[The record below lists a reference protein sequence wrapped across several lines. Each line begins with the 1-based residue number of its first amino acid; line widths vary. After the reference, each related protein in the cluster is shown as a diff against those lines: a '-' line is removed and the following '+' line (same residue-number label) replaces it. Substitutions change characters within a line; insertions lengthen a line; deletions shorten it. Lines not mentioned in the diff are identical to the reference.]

1 MTRLSPP
8 LHAPLRWIGAGCALL
23 GLLASPCAAAEG
35 AAAVAPLVSP
45 PVTAVAPVAPISA
58 GPPAP
63 APALVVVPPAAPA
76 APAAPPPPLSAPAP
90 AAAPPRVGPPAVIVA
105 DPLLVDDVAAMA
117 PTVRPSAGRPAPPTP
132 PPLAAAPTPP
142 AGGAVSAAAPAPLAA
157 RERAPRADQAPPARE
172 AGAGAVPE
180 VYNAVALRW
189 GEARVGPGLQAVGLL
204 PRVEVGTAAGALAL
218 GVYPLWGAIQIVDR
232 PAVDL
237 SLRGAG
243 LWSAP
248 GLVVRGQQLGGA
260 VSVRPPGPVEL
271 GLEVARGGLSV
282 QGLPADGSL
291 LGRLTVSEGE
301 VSRRISREIERQREG
316 ASAALVDPSI
326 DARLAAAAT
335 TVQLGLG
342 VHLGPRHQLMLLA
355 GGAPQL
361 QVDGR
366 AALVAVGYARLI
378 DVPGEVRS
386 ALPQTATGADALRQT
401 ASAALAYQWDRDA
414 LRVRVGAGVGGVGS
428 LGWLPRVVELSWRPG
443 PPARRPG

>member
-1 MTRLSPP
+1 MTRLPP
-8 LHAPLRWIGAGCALL
+8 SLHTPLRWIGASCALL
-23 GLLASPCAAAEG
+23 GLLASSRAAADDP
-35 AAAVAPLVSP
+35 APVPS
-45 PVTAVAPVAPISA
+45 VAPVAPIPA

-63 APALVVVPPAAPA
+63 APVLVVVPPAAPIT
-76 APAAPPPPLSAPAP
+76 PAAPPAPTPVAPAP
-90 AAAPPRVGPPAVIVA
+90 APAPPRVGPPLPVVA

-117 PTVRPSAGRPAPPTP
+117 PALRPVAGRPAAPVAPT
-132 PPLAAAPTPP
+132 LAAAPTPP
-142 AGGAVSAAAPAPLAA
+142 SGAAAPAAPPPRPPAPPTAA
-157 RERAPRADQAPPARE
+157 GRPPRVDRAPR
-172 AGAGAVPE
+172 GAGPGARADAVPE

-218 GVYPLWGAIQIVDR
+218 GVYPLWGAIQLVDR

-342 VHLGPRHQLMLLA
+342 VHLGPRHQVMLLA

-361 QVDGR
+361 HVDGR

-414 LRVRVGAGVGGVGS
+414 LRVRVGAGVGGVGG
-428 LGWLPRVVELSWRPG
+428 LGWLPRVIELSWRPG
-443 PPARRPG
+443 PPARRAG